1 MATMNTWI
9 LLRGLSRESGH
20 WGDFLRQFQAA
31 FATDRVLALDFPGN
45 GEFFDQRSPTDV
57 EAMMEHC
64 RRQLESAQVPPPYR
78 VVALSMGAMVSIA
91 WALRYPQEVA
101 QQVLINTSLRPFN
114 PFYLRLRPA
123 NYLRLL
129 SLLLTGA
136 APPAWEQAIWE
147 MTSRM
152 SPADTVASWLA
163 LRQQHPIAQLN
174 VLRQLLAAA
183 RFTAPTKATGSTTLV
198 LASTNDDL
206 VNVACSRSVA
216 QRWDWPLMEHPTAG
230 HDLPL
235 DDGPWVIQQIKAWTA
250 ALPAPSAAL

>member
-20 WGDFLRQFQAA
+20 WGNFLPQFQQA
-31 FATDRVLALDFPGN
+31 FAPDRVLALDFPGN

-57 EAMMEHC
+57 AAMMEHC
-64 RRQLESAQVPPPYR
+64 RGQLIRAQVPPPYR

-91 WALRYPQEVA
+91 WAQHYPQEVA

-114 PFYLRLRPA
+114 PFYHRLRPA

-136 APPAWEQAIWE
+136 APRTWEQTLWQL
-147 MTSRM
+147 TSRM
-152 SPADTVASWLA
+152 SPADTVESWLA
-163 LRQQHPIAQLN
+163 LRQQHPVAQAN

-183 RFTAPTKATGSTTLV
+183 RFTAPAAAPSSAALL
-198 LASTNDDL
+198 LASTQDGL
-206 VNVACSRSVA
+206 VNATCSRSVA
-216 QRWDWPLMEHPTAG
+216 QHWQWPLMEHPSAG

-235 DDGPWVIQQIKAWTA
+235 DDGSWVIQQIKAWSA
-250 ALPAPSAAL
+250 SLPNSGVVF